1 MIGNLLKYE
10 VFFWCHLLIH
20 ICVPVGTI
28 DIHWRRR
35 LLKLK
40 NSEDCVTG
48 FANDFFFFFVC
59 TYILYLLLILW
70 LVCVVCKYLDCYSH
84 QTVLERY
91 HNQKENG
98 GKKKTAIFFF
108 VKFYMYRY
116 DTCNT
121 DNFSHIFLQCKTKR
135 KKKLRFP
142 IFFYLSINHMPH
154 RCCFFLH
161 TLIFIFFY
169 LLFFYSSYSLI
180 RWQDKAKKS
189 LKKGGT
195 HQLNIEVT
203 QS

>member
-1 MIGNLLKYE
+1 MR
-10 VFFWCHLLIH
+10 FFFDATYWFISVCRLVQLTFTD
-20 ICVPVGTI
+20 VDDYWSWKTRKTVSPVLPTI
-28 DIHWRRR
+28 
-35 LLKLK
+35 
-40 NSEDCVTG
+40 
-48 FANDFFFFFVC
+48 FFFFVC